1 MDRNGRPKEDGAR
14 SDRGEMCY
22 ASRDGPPVELPRRR
36 QRHRRRAPGRRFW
49 QTIGNCG
56 TAKLWELKHRPRRT
70 RNGAMLA
77 RLLEMAHRSKG
88 RFAEPGA

>member
-56 TAKLWELKHRPRRT
+56 TAKLWELKYRYIRC
-70 RNGAMLA
+70 GAMLA
-77 RLLEMAHRSKG
+77 RLLEFRQPVRKG
-88 RFAEPGA
+88 GIAKPGD